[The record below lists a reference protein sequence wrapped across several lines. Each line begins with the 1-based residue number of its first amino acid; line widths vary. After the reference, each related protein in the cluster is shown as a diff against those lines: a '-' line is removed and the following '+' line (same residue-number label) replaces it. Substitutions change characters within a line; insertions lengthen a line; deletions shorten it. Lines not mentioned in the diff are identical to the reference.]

1 MTFTSLWCSAS
12 SIQINQTKYLGNLTL
27 CILVKNLSLLGKI
40 KSVALQANSVWQD
53 FFTCASLVLANMFSS
68 NSESKWYDGIISRH
82 CALNWKN
89 WAHRCRRLG
98 NGHLLGT
105 LWAPF
110 GYLHPP
116 CGHRTY
122 THQPLM
128 QPQCGPESQR
138 APAHILAGNKE
149 PVFLWF
155 TSRISYPGIQDSLS
169 LILRWDV

>member
-1 MTFTSLWCSAS
+1 MEPDFMYPCQQLILIGKNKKRCNAKQTSLVR
-12 SIQINQTKYLGNLTL
+12 L
-27 CILVKNLSLLGKI
+27 
-40 KSVALQANSVWQD
+40 

-68 NSESKWYDGIISRH
+68 NSESRWYDGIISRH
-82 CALNWKN
+82 CALNWNN
-89 WAHRCRRLG
+89 WAHRCRHLG
-98 NGHLLGT
+98 IGHLLGT

-110 GYLHPP
+110 GHLHPP

-155 TSRISYPGIQDSLS
+155 TSIISYSGIQDSLS
-169 LILRWDV
+169 LILR